1 MATTWSHRFARTERV
16 TVGRGSVDTVDPQCG
31 ALDMQRVVVVT
42 GRTLREQPP
51 VVAGVEQLLGAGHV
65 ATFSG
70 IREHVPASA
79 VEELTAL
86 LRSTRADGVVS
97 VGGGSPIDGAKAALY
112 HYNGGA
118 TVQLAIPTTLS

>member
-16 TVGRGSVDTVDPQCG
+16 TVGRGSVDTVDAQCG

-42 GRTLREQPP
+42 GRTFREQTP
-51 VVAGVEQLLGAGHV
+51 VVARVEQLLGARHV

-86 LRSTRADGVVS
+86 LRSTRAHGVVS
-97 VGGGSPIDGAKAALY
+97 VGGGG
-112 HYNGGA
+112 
-118 TVQLAIPTTLS
+118 PTHRAPAPPAPPQPR